1 MRFRNHFILMSF
13 FLLGFISMQ
22 GEIGFDS
29 DEDISSIHC
38 YDHSHIHSD
47 INNLDQSH
55 KDACHDDCQD
65 SGCKCPH
72 HHNVQH
78 HSITSGI
85 YVLESFHII
94 STELVDRSFYYQ
106 LKKISP
112 IYLSIFTPPNI

>member
-29 DEDISSIHC
+29 NEDISSIHC
-38 YDHSHIHSD
+38 HDHSHTHSD

-78 HSITSGI
+78 HTIASGI
-85 YVLESFHII
+85 YVLESFHAI
-94 STELVDRSFYYQ
+94 STELIDRSFYYQ
-106 LKKISP
+106 LKKINP